1 MASYGYYQSPIGLI
15 KITADEASVLSLE
28 FIETKVNQE
37 ALNSNNLVI
46 NNCLE
51 QLDQYFKQDLT
62 TFDLPL
68 APKGTKF
75 QELVWKETLKIP
87 YNQAITYQE
96 LAQKINHPKACRA
109 VGSALGKNPLA
120 IFIPCHRV
128 VSRNKKIINYSS
140 GKERKIFL
148 QTLESLQQKK

>member
-1 MASYGYYQSPIGLI
+1 MKNYGYYQSPIGLI
-15 KITADEASVLSLE
+15 KITADENVISLTFVE
-28 FIETKVNQE
+28 PIVNQTVST
-37 ALNSNNLVI
+37 SNHLVI
-46 NNCLE
+46 NNCFK
-51 QLDQYFKQDLT
+51 QLDQYFKQERT

-68 APKGTKF
+68 APTGTEF
-75 QELVWKETLKIP
+75 QKLVWKETLNIP
-87 YNQAITYQE
+87 YGEAITYQE
-96 LAQKINHPKACRA
+96 LAEKIKRPKACRA

-148 QTLESLQQKK
+148 QTLENYDYK

>member
-15 KITADEASVLSLE
+15 KIVADESLISLE
-28 FIETKVNQE
+28 FVATKDNQE
-37 ALNSNNLVI
+37 VLNSNNMVI
-46 NNCLE
+46 KNCLK
-51 QLDQYFKQDLT
+51 QLDQYFKQELT

-68 APKGTKF
+68 APKGTEF
-75 QELVWKETLKIP
+75 QELVWKETLNIP
-87 YNQAITYQE
+87 YGQAITYQE
-96 LAQKINHPKACRA
+96 LAEKINRPKACRA

-148 QTLESLQQKK
+148 QELENYDYK